1 MGGKKNPQLV
11 GGAHEARDHADL
23 DVRTLVQAGG
33 ERDERRESC
42 LDELVGAR
50 ANMLTC

>member
-11 GGAHEARDHADL
+11 GGAHEARDHAL
-23 DVRTLVQAGG
+23 DARWCRRQVVR
-33 ERDERRESC
+33 EMRRGESC
-42 LDELVGAR
+42 LDVLVGAR